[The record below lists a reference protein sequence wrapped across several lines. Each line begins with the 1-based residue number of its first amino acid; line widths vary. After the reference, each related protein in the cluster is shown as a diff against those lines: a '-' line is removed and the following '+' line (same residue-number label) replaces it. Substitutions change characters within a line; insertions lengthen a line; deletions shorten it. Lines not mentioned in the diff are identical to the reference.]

1 MVINVIIDFFY
12 DVTVKLGVSSLQG
25 HGRRLSISQVN
36 SIVFSRGQFCSVMV
50 LKAFCSVSV
59 KPHLAS
65 TMNQTQEQMLRI
77 TGLKAVIKN
86 DERAQGE
93 F

>member
-1 MVINVIIDFFY
+1 MVISAIIDFLY

-36 SIVFSRGQFCSVMV
+36 CIMFSRGQFCSVIV

-59 KPHLAS
+59 KPHQAS
-65 TMNQTQEQMLRI
+65 TMNQTQEQMLCI
-77 TGLKAVIKN
+77 TGLKAVIEN
-86 DERAQGE
+86 NERA
-93 F
+93 